1 MVNWPCRLEKYIKMG
16 LMETELVFTCLQ
28 LTIETLEQ
36 GTEYIQS

>member
-16 LMETELVFTCLQ
+16 LMELVFTCLQ